1 MKGSQNFGEYLKTLG
16 KEDEDGQTTDP
27 RYRNSARNSRE
38 LKNSNTYFQRQLRDY
53 IIHKAKGNY

>member
-1 MKGSQNFGEYLKTLG
+1 MKGYQNFGEYLKTLG

-38 LKNSNTYFQRQLRDY
+38 FKNSNTYSQRYLYR
-53 IIHKAKGNY
+53 HV